1 MLASIGKYILSI
13 LIDKGIKAL
22 VDCLKYLASK
32 AKRDKTLEDNKKKL
46 ADAIASKDDE
56 AIKRESE
63 NSLNGN

>member
-22 VDCLKYLASK
+22 VDYLKYLASK